1 MIAPFISVA
10 ELDRMRGAAEREGT
24 GEPRP
29 RVVVVD
35 SRWYLDGRSGAEAYA
50 QGHLPGAVF
59 VDLDTVLAAPP
70 SAAAGR
76 HPLPEPEVF
85 ARGLEAAGVGDDATV
100 VVYDDA
106 GGVIAARL
114 VWMLRTL
121 RQSAAVLDGGIAAWQ
136 SAHPEQPLE
145 VGGAGEGAGE
155 GRRAS
160 RTIRPWPA
168 AALATVDETQ
178 AAAADGTALVLDAR
192 TADRYRGDL
201 EPVDARPGHI
211 PGAHSFSCRDNVAAD
226 GTLLAAATLRE
237 RLTALGADR
246 LPVIS
251 YCGSGVTACHT
262 LLVLE
267 HVGLEQAGQ
276 PAGRLYPGSWSQYA
290 ADPQRPVA
298 VGSGASD

>member
-1 MIAPFISVA
+1 MIAPFVSA
-10 ELDRMRGAAEREGT
+10 ADLDRMRAAAAR
-24 GEPRP
+24 GEQ
-29 RVVVVD
+29 RVTLVD

-76 HPLPEPEVF
+76 HPLPEPADF
-85 ARGLEAAGVGDDATV
+85 ARGLEAAGIGDDDTV

-121 RQSAAVLDGGIAAWQ
+121 GQPAAVLDGGLAAWQ
-136 SAHPEQPLE
+136 SAHPEHPLE
-145 VGGAGEGAGE
+145 LGSAGAAAEE
-155 GRRAS
+155 VRRAS
-160 RTIRPWPA
+160 RTVRPWPP
-168 AALATVDETQ
+168 AALATIDETQ

-267 HVGLEQAGQ
+267 QAGL
-276 PAGRLYPGSWSQYA
+276 PAGRLFSGSWSQYA
-290 ADPQRPVA
+290 ADLARPAA
-298 VGSGASD
+298 VGPGTSG